1 MSATALAHA
10 AQPPLTTIR
19 PSVLPAAGRC
29 TGGDIAASGKK
40 PEPNDAVHVPD
51 IDVQAVLDNNLTS
64 TILICQRVARNM
76 IPRRSGRII
85 NVSSVAGLA
94 VAPGGAQAS
103 YAGDIHSLVLAPR
116 LRHVYAR
123 SCNGCCMHVCVV
135 AWRMAVAKAGV
146 NKYTKML
153 AAQLLEVRYI
163 LVPTETGLPD

>member
-1 MSATALAHA
+1 M
-10 AQPPLTTIR
+10 
-19 PSVLPAAGRC
+19 LPAAGRC

-103 YAGDIHSLVLAPR
+103 YAGDILLSLLSPVFVTSTRDHAMAAACMYVWLHGAWQWRRRVSTSTPR
-116 LRHVYAR
+116 CLLRNY
-123 SCNGCCMHVCVV
+123 
-135 AWRMAVAKAGV
+135 WR
-146 NKYTKML
+146 
-153 AAQLLEVRYI
+153 
-163 LVPTETGLPD
+163 